1 MPLPLSGTAE
11 VEAGEDIVAWI
22 GAALT
27 PLNCVPGATIA
38 LDGRTYFVKERLG
51 TDQLQLTRAV
61 AEADGTVPA
70 EIEQL
75 SPEQVATAT
84 LNRRAAQVM
93 SELSTL
99 DANGRGLFYNLIGV
113 TGDNDP
119 GPGNL
124 ALNQTD
130 LEDVTEIYLDVLDAN
145 DGGRDVSGIIDLWPM
160 NTVLI
165 VRSLSSNAYG
175 AWRLLGT
182 AVEAG
187 YRRLQLG
194 FVGRDGDFGAEPVA
208 IEWRLSGA
216 DKDVDAEVDTPD
228 DLVDHDDAEPPFRV
242 LVQDYDG
249 EGRAARVSKLSG
261 DAGAW
266 SGPAW
271 WTGSKGDKGDTGPRG
286 VTPRGAYSGATAY
299 VEGDVVRDNGS
310 SWVAL
315 GTTIGNA
322 PPVYPTSSN
331 DDWELLAVKGQ
342 DGTGTGDVVGP
353 ASSVNNRIV
362 VFSGPTGKSIADSG
376 VPLTFASQAEAEA
389 GSENTKFVTS
399 LRVRQSIHASAGRY
413 DANQSLTR
421 AQKGVHAA
429 NVGIGWEKID
439 AVINLAGLASAQWTN
454 LGDFC
459 RLRMSMA
466 GRPVNTGI
474 PVIRVSQDN
483 GASWDLGATD
493 YQNTFL
499 HTLNGAAPAATLV
512 PQTYIYAAIQSWHQA
527 YGGEVIF
534 EISRFNK
541 SSLSFYSSRIAE
553 ISGTNSNNQ
562 GGVAGYHNK
571 IVANNAIIA
580 FAPSGGWANGDI
592 MLEGIRG

>member
-1 MPLPLSGTAE
+1 MALPTWYSTGTVSVESGSTTVSAEGAFWGDDAIMPGDLFCDPAQPL
-11 VEAGEDIVAWI
+11 
-22 GAALT
+22 
-27 PLNCVPGATIA
+27 VPPQ
-38 LDGRTYFVKERLG
+38 RVKEVTGNAELELWAPWPGDDIEGGAYEIRYVG
-51 TDQLQLTRAV
+51 IIERSTAQTRKV
-61 AEADGTVPA
+61 L
-70 EIEQL
+70 EQL
-75 SPEQVATAT
+75 GEVSA
-84 LNRRAAQVM
+84 
-93 SELSTL
+93 
-99 DANGRGLFYNLIGV
+99 YY
-113 TGDNDP
+113 
-119 GPGNL
+119 
-124 ALNQTD
+124 
-130 LEDVTEIYLDVLDAN
+130 DV
-145 DGGRDVSGIIDLWPM
+145 
-160 NTVLI
+160 
-165 VRSLSSNAYG
+165 
-175 AWRLLGT
+175 
-182 AVEAG
+182 
-187 YRRLQLG
+187 Q
-194 FVGRDGDFGAEPVA
+194 
-208 IEWRLSGA
+208 
-216 DKDVDAEVDTPD
+216 VDALADRD
-228 DLVDHDDAEPPFRV
+228 DYDARPTGYRV
-242 LVQDYDG
+242 LVSDIGD
-249 EGRAARVSKLSG
+249 GRAAIYSKASSVEGDWTDPAYFSGPIGQKAWTPLYALIEDGDRVVFQLTEWVGGEG
-261 DAGAW
+261 DAPEDDLGKYLG
-266 SGPAW
+266 SGGFVEDIEDAV
-271 WTGSKGDKGDTGPRG
+271 DIRG
-286 VTPRGAYSGATAY
+286 FGFAFKGAYDDEADY
-299 VEGDVVRDNGS
+299 LKGDVVRDNGS
-310 SWVAL
+310 AWITL
-315 GTTIGNA
+315 QPTTGNA
-322 PPVYPTSSN
+322 PPILPTTSN
-331 DDWELLAVKGQ
+331 AHWALLAAKGQ